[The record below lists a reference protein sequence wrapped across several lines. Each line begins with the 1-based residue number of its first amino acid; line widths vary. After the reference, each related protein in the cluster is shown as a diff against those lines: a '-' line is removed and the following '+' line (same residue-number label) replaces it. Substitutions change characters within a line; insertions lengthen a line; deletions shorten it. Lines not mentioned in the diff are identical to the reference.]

1 MASKLTSFLGN
12 TIRVKGVGF
21 QENPLKRSRDTA
33 VNILCSTN
41 TVPIIT
47 DWSQKKEKKA
57 LLVSSVHTVLGVE
70 CQENSWNT
78 ELDTALRV
86 SRSPALHYWPIATK
100 MTSFVSNA
108 RRVLV
113 VEYYEN
119 PTTVRLQYSIRK
131 LLFLIDHLHSNW
143 SHLQAMHV
151 ESELWTLGKTP
162 RIEAE
167 VLPCS
172 YLFSK

>member
-1 MASKLTSFLGN
+1 MA
-12 TIRVKGVGF
+12 KGIQTDIV
-21 QENPLKRSRDTA
+21 SRQYNQSERCG
-33 VNILCSTN
+33 VSGKS
-41 TVPIIT
+41 VE
-47 DWSQKKEKKA
+47 KKPRYRCEYSLFNKYSSHYYRLIAKKGKKA
-57 LLVSSVHTVLGVE
+57 LLVSSALTGLGVE

-100 MTSFVSNA
+100 MTLFVCNA

-131 LLFLIDHLHSNW
+131 LLFLIDHLHSN
-143 SHLQAMHV
+143 
-151 ESELWTLGKTP
+151 
-162 RIEAE
+162 
-167 VLPCS
+167 
-172 YLFSK
+172 